1 FIVLNTAQME
11 NGNVVFGETHVFVGK
26 DFLVSVRHGPSASYS
41 PVRERCERTPQLLAK
56 GAPFALYAVMDF
68 VVDNYQPVLER
79 MQEEFEHIESQI

>member
-1 FIVLNTAQME
+1 IEDARNAHQRPKLEVYGDTLFIVLNTAQME

-56 GAPFALYAVMDF
+56 GAPFAL
-68 VVDNYQPVLER
+68 
-79 MQEEFEHIESQI
+79 